1 MKDKILNNTSLGVH
15 RLRMKW
21 RKIIL
26 LVQNGS
32 KIIFK
37 IPNSTNSCSHL
48 SSSSWTSFFYTV
60 GIEHRS
66 FTYKVKGSTVEL
78 NCLLFLG
85 SRKISI
91 SFCFDSKVF
100 RKFHKS
106 FGLPHTKKCIRTRS
120 LLKEWKN
127 RLDFFLDS
135 DIRLLFY
142 TIYIFAVMFLHVHT
156 HVHTM
161 TQYWT

>member
-48 SSSSWTSFFYTV
+48 PSSSWTSFLYTV

-66 FTYKVKGSTVEL
+66 FAYKVKGSTVEL

-91 SFCFDSKVF
+91 SFCFDSKVLENF
-100 RKFHKS
+100 
-106 FGLPHTKKCIRTRS
+106 TKA
-120 LLKEWKN
+120 
-127 RLDFFLDS
+127 LDCP
-135 DIRLLFY
+135 IPKKMY
-142 TIYIFAVMFLHVHT
+142 TNSIFA
-156 HVHTM
+156 
-161 TQYWT
+161 